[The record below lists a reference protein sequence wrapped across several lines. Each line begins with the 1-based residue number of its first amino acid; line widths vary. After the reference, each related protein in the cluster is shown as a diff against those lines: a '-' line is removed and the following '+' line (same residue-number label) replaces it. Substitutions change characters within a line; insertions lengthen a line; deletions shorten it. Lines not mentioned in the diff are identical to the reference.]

1 MEKKPNFLLKYLS
14 LSLIA
19 LEHSLLKR
27 KEHSL
32 SKRNS
37 SSINKISLTYVD
49 KKKKKLRFFGV
60 RKSTGSTLG

>member
-27 KEHSL
+27 KKHFL

-49 KKKKKLRFFGV
+49 KKKKLRFFGV